1 MQMLLFLWQNNFM
14 KNFIF
19 IFIFFLFLS
28 PINSTDLKNISYPF
42 TAKELVFECEAWIP
56 GETAAQQE
64 AKREYPCVRYIQ
76 SAINTYQLIKLENNT
91 KLPNLC
97 LSNVLNLQRHKDIFI
112 KYVKKNP
119 DKENEDASKILF
131 ESLIDSYCK

>member
-1 MQMLLFLWQNNFM
+1 M

-19 IFIFFLFLS
+19 YLFFYLLILY
-28 PINSTDLKNISYPF
+28 PIHSEDIQNVSYQF

-76 SAINTYQLIKLENNT
+76 SAINTYQLIKSQNDKE
-91 KLPNLC
+91 LPDLC

-112 KYVKKNP
+112 KYVKLNP
-119 DKENEDASKILF
+119 DKENKDASKIIF
-131 ESLIDSYCK
+131 ESLIDAYCK

>member
-1 MQMLLFLWQNNFM
+1 M

-19 IFIFFLFLS
+19 YLFFYLLTLY
-28 PINSTDLKNISYPF
+28 PIHSEDIQNVSYPF

-76 SAINTYQLIKLENNT
+76 SAINTYQLIKSQNDKE
-91 KLPNLC
+91 LPDLC

-112 KYVKKNP
+112 KYVKLNP
-119 DKENEDASKILF
+119 DKENKDASKIIF
-131 ESLIDSYCK
+131 ESLIDAYCK

>member
-1 MQMLLFLWQNNFM
+1 MFYLFFYLLILYPIHSEDIQNV
-14 KNFIF
+14 
-19 IFIFFLFLS
+19 
-28 PINSTDLKNISYPF
+28 SYPF

-76 SAINTYQLIKLENNT
+76 SAINTYQLIKSQNDKE
-91 KLPNLC
+91 LPDLC

-112 KYVKKNP
+112 KYVKLNP
-119 DKENEDASKILF
+119 DKENKDASKIIF
-131 ESLIDSYCK
+131 ESLIDAYCK

>member
-1 MQMLLFLWQNNFM
+1 M

-19 IFIFFLFLS
+19 YLFFYLLILY
-28 PINSTDLKNISYPF
+28 PIHSEDIQNVSYPF
-42 TAKELVFECEAWIP
+42 TAKELIFECEAWIP

-76 SAINTYQLIKLENNT
+76 SAINTYQLIRSQNDKE
-91 KLPNLC
+91 LPDLC

-112 KYVKKNP
+112 KYVKLNP
-119 DKENEDASKILF
+119 DKENKDASKIIF
-131 ESLIDSYCK
+131 ESLIDAYCK

>member
-1 MQMLLFLWQNNFM
+1 M

-19 IFIFFLFLS
+19 YLFFYLLILY
-28 PINSTDLKNISYPF
+28 PIHSEDIQNVSYPF
-42 TAKELVFECEAWIP
+42 TAKELVIECEAWIP

-76 SAINTYQLIKLENNT
+76 SAINTYQLIRSQNDKE
-91 KLPNLC
+91 LPDLC

-112 KYVKKNP
+112 KYVKLNP
-119 DKENEDASKILF
+119 DKENKDASKIIF
-131 ESLIDSYCK
+131 ESLIDAYCK

>member
-1 MQMLLFLWQNNFM
+1 M

-19 IFIFFLFLS
+19 YLFFYLLILY
-28 PINSTDLKNISYPF
+28 PIHSEDIQNVSYPF

-76 SAINTYQLIKLENNT
+76 SAINTYQLIKSQNDKE
-91 KLPNLC
+91 LPDLC

-112 KYVKKNP
+112 KYVKLNP
-119 DKENEDASKILF
+119 DKENKDASKIIF
-131 ESLIDSYCK
+131 E

>member
-1 MQMLLFLWQNNFM
+1 M

-19 IFIFFLFLS
+19 YLFFYLLILY
-28 PINSTDLKNISYPF
+28 PIHSEDIQNVSYPF

-76 SAINTYQLIKLENNT
+76 SAINTYPLIKSQNDKE
-91 KLPNLC
+91 LPDLC

-112 KYVKKNP
+112 KYVKLNP
-119 DKENEDASKILF
+119 DKENKDASKINF
-131 ESLIDSYCK
+131 ESLIDAYCK

>member
-1 MQMLLFLWQNNFM
+1 M

-19 IFIFFLFLS
+19 YLFFYLLILY
-28 PINSTDLKNISYPF
+28 PIHSEDIQNVSYPF
-42 TAKELVFECEAWIP
+42 TAKEFIFECEAWIP

-76 SAINTYQLIKLENNT
+76 SAINTYQLIRSQNDKE
-91 KLPNLC
+91 LPDLC

-112 KYVKKNP
+112 KYVKLNP
-119 DKENEDASKILF
+119 DKENKDASKIIF
-131 ESLIDSYCK
+131 ESLIDAYCK

>member
-1 MQMLLFLWQNNFM
+1 M
-14 KNFIF
+14 KNF
-19 IFIFFLFLS
+19 FFYLFFYLLILY
-28 PINSTDLKNISYPF
+28 PIHSEDIQNVSYPF

-76 SAINTYQLIKLENNT
+76 SAINTYQLIKSQNDKE
-91 KLPNLC
+91 LPDLC

-112 KYVKKNP
+112 KYVKLNP
-119 DKENEDASKILF
+119 DKENKDASKIIF
-131 ESLIDSYCK
+131 QSLIDAYCK

>member
-1 MQMLLFLWQNNFM
+1 M

-19 IFIFFLFLS
+19 YLFFYLLILY
-28 PINSTDLKNISYPF
+28 PIHSEDIQNASYPF

-76 SAINTYQLIKLENNT
+76 SAINTYQLIKSQNDKE
-91 KLPNLC
+91 LPDLC

-112 KYVKKNP
+112 KYVKLNP
-119 DKENEDASKILF
+119 DKENKDASKIIF
-131 ESLIDSYCK
+131 ESLIDAYCK

>member
-1 MQMLLFLWQNNFM
+1 M
-14 KNFIF
+14 KNLIF
-19 IFIFFLFLS
+19 YLFFYLLILY
-28 PINSTDLKNISYPF
+28 PIHSEDIQNVSYPF

-76 SAINTYQLIKLENNT
+76 SAINTYQLIRSQNGKE
-91 KLPNLC
+91 LPDLC

-112 KYVKKNP
+112 KYVKLNP
-119 DKENEDASKILF
+119 DKENKDASKIIF
-131 ESLIDSYCK
+131 ESLIDAYCK